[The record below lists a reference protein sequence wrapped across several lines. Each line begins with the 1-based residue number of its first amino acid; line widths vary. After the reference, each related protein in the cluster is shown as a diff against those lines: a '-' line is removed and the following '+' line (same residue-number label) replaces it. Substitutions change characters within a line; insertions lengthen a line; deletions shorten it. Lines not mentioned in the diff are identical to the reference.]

1 MNMKRLFIEK
11 RELLG
16 HLKLPH
22 SSVSWRSWAVSS
34 SSTRW
39 WWWSWVV
46 SAGWGGGYAW
56 WFLVGD
62 MSWAKLPC
70 CGGLSL
76 ISRQVSDFEN
86 CYLRPL
92 VCYQA
97 PLKSQNT
104 PELQVNNFRHVG
116 NEFWIPSSSRRRNI
130 APRNIAPHLGRI
142 LANCT

>member
-1 MNMKRLFIEK
+1 
-11 RELLG
+11 LG

-76 ISRQVSDFEN
+76 ISRQVSDFWTLMDL
-86 CYLRPL
+86 CIGLLCIGPWPL
-92 VCYQA
+92 GISPGPVSIHKINS
-97 PLKSQNT
+97 LNKMLSQRWQKEWKPNHYDKRIEKT
-104 PELQVNNFRHVG
+104 QTATFYK
-116 NEFWIPSSSRRRNI
+116 FTIPGF
-130 APRNIAPHLGRI
+130 H
-142 LANCT
+142 